1 MSSTTIFFQALLNG
15 LVLGAL
21 YFLMAVG
28 FTMVFGIMR
37 VINFAHGE
45 FYMIGAFA
53 ISFLF
58 GQLHI
63 PFLLALLL
71 VGLLVGV
78 LGAGIERVIFKPF
91 QGDELNGMIASL
103 GLSIILVNLA
113 LVIFGPSPWSV
124 PGFVSGILRLGTIV
138 LPWSRL
144 AAFGLAVLVLV
155 GFWAFIQFTKYG
167 RAMRATVQDEQ
178 AAKLQGI
185 DIDKIYPVAFGIGV
199 GFAGIAGGIMGP
211 LFAVDPF
218 MGLTPLVKAFIVV
231 IIGGLGSVPG
241 AVIAGMG
248 LGILESYSST
258 FLGAAVTDFL
268 QFALVIIILL
278 IRPTGLFGEIEA
290 KP

>member
-1 MSSTTIFFQALLNG
+1 MNTTTVLVQTLLNG
-15 LVLGAL
+15 LVLGSL
-21 YFLMAVG
+21 YFLMAIG

-58 GQLHI
+58 GQMQI
-63 PFLLALLL
+63 PFLLALLI
-71 VGLLVGV
+71 VGLLVGL
-78 LGAGIERVIFKPF
+78 LGVGVERLIFKPF

-103 GLSIILVNLA
+103 GLSIIAVNVA
-113 LVIFGPSPWSV
+113 LVVFGPSPWAV
-124 PGFVSGILRLGTIV
+124 PSFVSGVFRMGNIV

-144 AAFGLAVLVLV
+144 VAFSLAVIVLV
-155 GFWAFIQFTKYG
+155 GFWFFIRFTKYG

-185 DIDKIYPVAFGIGV
+185 DVNKIYPMAFGIGV
-199 GFAGIAGGIMGP
+199 CFAGIAGGIMGP

-231 IIGGLGSVPG
+231 IIGGLGSVVG
-241 AVIAGMG
+241 AVVAGIG
-248 LGILESYSST
+248 LGLFESFTST
-258 FLGAAVTDFL
+258 FFGAAVTDFL
-268 QFALVIIILL
+268 QFALVIAVLL
-278 IRPTGLFGEIEA
+278 IKPTGLFGEIEA